1 MFNNSMQPSLKK
13 FYNLFIVQFLG
24 AFNDNLF
31 KNSLVL
37 LITYKGIQL
46 LGMDSATLVAF
57 SAGIFILPFFL
68 FSSYAGVLADRYQKV
83 QIAKLVKMSEVAIM
97 GLALV
102 GFLSE
107 SFGLLLLC
115 LFLMGVHST
124 FFGPIKYSL
133 IPVYVDDSDLM
144 KANAWVS
151 TGTFMA
157 ILGGTI
163 LGGSLASI
171 GSHWPLV
178 LTLFFVAF
186 VGLKFSMNL
195 EPVAVID
202 RDLPVGEGHWATTKK
217 VLKLTMKERD
227 IFSYI
232 MGISWFWLL
241 GSAILTILPMMAK
254 VIFSSKEEVATL
266 FLSVFV
272 LGMGVGPFVLER
284 ISKGRV
290 LVWLIPITLFFISM
304 FIFDLAF
311 ISNKVVKKTFIFSD
325 PIFGI
330 SDFLSIQ
337 GGVRFLIDLFFI
349 SFFGGM
355 FTVPQFTMI
364 QKLADPRVLSR
375 LIAGNNIWNAI
386 FMVSIS
392 IFLMFLFSI
401 KLHLSWILAII
412 GILNLL
418 VSLILSYVHREE
430 YNRFFKF

>member
-1 MFNNSMQPSLKK
+1 MQGSLKK
-13 FYNLFIVQFLG
+13 FYTLFIVQFFG

-31 KNSLVL
+31 KNALVL
-37 LITYKGIQL
+37 LITYKNVQL
-46 LGMDSATLVAF
+46 LGMDSSTLVAF

-97 GLALV
+97 SLALV
-102 GFLSE
+102 GFLIE
-107 SFGLLLLC
+107 SFGILLLC

-133 IPVYVDDSDLM
+133 IPHYVEEKDLM
-144 KANAWVS
+144 RANVWVS
-151 TGTFMA
+151 TGTFIA

-171 GSHWPLV
+171 ANHWPLV
-178 LTLFFVAF
+178 LTLFAVAF
-186 VGLKFSMNL
+186 IGLKFSMNL
-195 EPVAVID
+195 EPVEVID
-202 RDLPVGEGHWATTKK
+202 RDLPIGEGHWATTKK

-232 MGISWFWLL
+232 VGISWFWLL

-254 VIFSSKEEVATL
+254 VIFTSKEEVATL
-266 FLSVFV
+266 FLSIFV

-284 ISKGRV
+284 LSKGRV
-290 LVWLIPITLFFISM
+290 LVWLIPVTLFLISL
-304 FIFDLAF
+304 FIFDLAY
-311 ISNKVVKKTFIFSD
+311 ISNRVVKKTFIFSD

-330 SDFLSIQ
+330 GEFLQ
-337 GGVRFLIDLFFI
+337 MDGGVRVLVDLFFI

-364 QKLADPRVLSR
+364 QKLAEPRVLSR

-392 IFLMFLFSI
+392 VFLMFLFSL
-401 KLHLSWILAII
+401 KLHLSWVLAIV
-412 GILNLL
+412 GMMNLL
-418 VSLILSYVHREE
+418 MSLVLSYVHREE
-430 YNRFFKF
+430 YNRFLKF

>member
-1 MFNNSMQPSLKK
+1 MQGSLKK
-13 FYNLFIVQFLG
+13 FYTLFIVQFLG

-31 KNSLVL
+31 KNALVL
-37 LITYKGIQL
+37 LITYKNVQL
-46 LGMDSATLVAF
+46 LGMDSSTLVAF

-97 GLALV
+97 ALALL
-102 GFLSE
+102 GFVFE
-107 SFGLLLLC
+107 SFGVLLLC

-133 IPVYVDDSDLM
+133 IPHYVEEKDLM
-144 KANAWVS
+144 RANVWVS
-151 TGTFMA
+151 TGTFIA

-163 LGGSLASI
+163 LGGSLATFST
-171 GSHWPLV
+171 HWPLV
-178 LTLFFVAF
+178 LTLFAVAF
-186 VGLKFSMNL
+186 IGLKFSMNL
-195 EPVAVID
+195 EPVVVID
-202 RDLPVGEGHWATTKK
+202 RELPMGEGHWATTKK

-232 MGISWFWLL
+232 VGISWFWLL

-254 VIFSSKEEVATL
+254 VIFMAKEEVATL
-266 FLSVFV
+266 FLSIFV

-284 ISKGRV
+284 LSKGRV
-290 LVWLIPITLFFISM
+290 LVWLIPVTLFLISL

-311 ISNKVVKKTFIFSD
+311 ISNKVIKKTFIFSD

-330 SDFLSIQ
+330 GDFLRMD
-337 GGVRFLIDLFFI
+337 GGIRVLVDLFFI

-364 QKLADPRVLSR
+364 QKLAEPRVLSR

-392 IFLMFLFSI
+392 VFLMFLFSL
-401 KLHLSWILAII
+401 KLHLSWVLAIV
-412 GILNLL
+412 GMMNLL
-418 VSLILSYVHREE
+418 MSLALSYVHREE
-430 YNRFFKF
+430 YNRFLKF

>member
-1 MFNNSMQPSLKK
+1 MQGSLKK
-13 FYNLFIVQFLG
+13 FYTLFIVQFLG

-31 KNSLVL
+31 KNALVL
-37 LITYKGIQL
+37 LITYKNVQL
-46 LGMDSATLVAF
+46 LGMDSSTLVAF

-97 GLALV
+97 ALALL
-102 GFLSE
+102 GFMFE
-107 SFGLLLLC
+107 SFGVLLLC

-133 IPVYVDDSDLM
+133 IPHYVEEKDLM
-144 KANAWVS
+144 RANVWVS
-151 TGTFMA
+151 TGTFIA

-163 LGGSLASI
+163 LGGSLATFST
-171 GSHWPLV
+171 HWPLV
-178 LTLFFVAF
+178 LTLFAVAF
-186 VGLKFSMNL
+186 IGLKFSMNL
-195 EPVAVID
+195 EPVVVID
-202 RDLPVGEGHWATTKK
+202 RELPMGEGHWATTKK

-232 MGISWFWLL
+232 VGISWFWLL

-254 VIFSSKEEVATL
+254 VIFMAKEEVATL
-266 FLSVFV
+266 FLSIFV

-284 ISKGRV
+284 LSKGRV
-290 LVWLIPITLFFISM
+290 LVWLIPVTLFLISL

-311 ISNKVVKKTFIFSD
+311 ISNKVIKKTFIFSD

-330 SDFLSIQ
+330 GDFLRMD
-337 GGVRFLIDLFFI
+337 GGIRVLVDLFFI

-364 QKLADPRVLSR
+364 QKLAEPRVLSR

-392 IFLMFLFSI
+392 VFLMFLFSL
-401 KLHLSWILAII
+401 KLHLSWVLAIV
-412 GILNLL
+412 GMMNLL
-418 VSLILSYVHREE
+418 MSLALSYVHREE
-430 YNRFFKF
+430 YNRFLKF

>member
-1 MFNNSMQPSLKK
+1 MQGSLKK
-13 FYNLFIVQFLG
+13 FYTLFIVQFLG

-31 KNSLVL
+31 KNALVL
-37 LITYKGIQL
+37 LITYKNVQIM
-46 LGMDSATLVAF
+46 GMDSSTLVAF

-83 QIAKLVKMSEVAIM
+83 QIAKLVKMSEVVIM
-97 GLALV
+97 ALALV
-102 GFLSE
+102 GFLVE
-107 SFGLLLLC
+107 SFSLLLFC

-133 IPVYVDDSDLM
+133 IPHYVEEKDLM
-144 KANAWVS
+144 RANVWVS
-151 TGTFMA
+151 TGTFIA
-157 ILGGTI
+157 ILAGTI
-163 LGGSLASI
+163 LGGGLASAYN
-171 GSHWPLV
+171 HWPLV
-178 LTLFFVAF
+178 LTLFMVAF
-186 VGLKFSMNL
+186 IGLKFSMNL
-195 EPVAVID
+195 EPVIVID
-202 RDLPVGEGHWATTKK
+202 RELPMGEGHWATTKK

-232 MGISWFWLL
+232 VGISWFWLL

-254 VIFSSKEEVATL
+254 VIFTAREEVATL

-272 LGMGVGPFVLER
+272 FGMGVGPFVLER
-284 ISKGRV
+284 LSKGKV
-290 LVWLIPITLFFISM
+290 LVWLIPVTLFLISL
-304 FIFDLAF
+304 FIFDLAY
-311 ISNKVVKKTFIFSD
+311 ISNKVIKKTFIFSD

-330 SDFLSIQ
+330 SEFLRMD
-337 GGVRFLIDLFFI
+337 GGIRVLIDLFFI

-392 IFLMFLFSI
+392 VFLMFLFSL
-401 KLHLSWILAII
+401 KLHLSWVLAIV
-412 GILNLL
+412 GMMNLIM
-418 VSLILSYVHREE
+418 SLILSYVHRED

>member
-1 MFNNSMQPSLKK
+1 MQGSLKK
-13 FYNLFIVQFLG
+13 FYTLFIVQFLG

-31 KNSLVL
+31 KNALVL
-37 LITYKGIQL
+37 LITYKNVQL
-46 LGMDSATLVAF
+46 LGMDSSTLVAF

-97 GLALV
+97 ALALL
-102 GFLSE
+102 GFVFE
-107 SFGLLLLC
+107 SFGVLLLC

-133 IPVYVDDSDLM
+133 IPNYVEEKDLM
-144 KANAWVS
+144 RANVWVS
-151 TGTFMA
+151 TGTFIA
-157 ILGGTI
+157 ILAGTI
-163 LGGSLASI
+163 LGGTLATFS
-171 GSHWPLV
+171 SHWPLV
-178 LTLFFVAF
+178 LTLFAVAF
-186 VGLKFSMNL
+186 IGLKFSMNL

-202 RDLPVGEGHWATTKK
+202 RELPMGEGHWATTKK

-232 MGISWFWLL
+232 VGISWFWLL

-254 VIFSSKEEVATL
+254 VIFMAKEEVATL
-266 FLSVFV
+266 FLSIFV

-284 ISKGRV
+284 LSKGRV
-290 LVWLIPITLFFISM
+290 LVWLIPVTLFLISL

-311 ISNKVVKKTFIFSD
+311 ISNKVIKKTFIFSD

-330 SDFLSIQ
+330 GDFLRMD
-337 GGVRFLIDLFFI
+337 GGFRVLVDLFFI

-364 QKLADPRVLSR
+364 QKLAEPRVLSR

-392 IFLMFLFSI
+392 VFLMFLFSL
-401 KLHLSWILAII
+401 KLHLSWVLAIV
-412 GILNLL
+412 GMMNLL
-418 VSLILSYVHREE
+418 MSLALSYVHREE
-430 YNRFFKF
+430 YNRFLKF

>member
-1 MFNNSMQPSLKK
+1 MQGSLKK
-13 FYNLFIVQFLG
+13 FYTLFIVQFLG

-31 KNSLVL
+31 KNALVL
-37 LITYKGIQL
+37 LITYKNVQL
-46 LGMDSATLVAF
+46 LGMDSSTLVAF

-97 GLALV
+97 SLALV
-102 GFLSE
+102 GFLIE
-107 SFGLLLLC
+107 SFGILLLC

-133 IPVYVDDSDLM
+133 IPHYVEEKDLM
-144 KANAWVS
+144 RANVWVS
-151 TGTFMA
+151 TGTFIA

-171 GSHWPLV
+171 ANHWPLV
-178 LTLFFVAF
+178 LTLFAVAF
-186 VGLKFSMNL
+186 IGLKFSMNL
-195 EPVAVID
+195 EPVEVID
-202 RDLPVGEGHWATTKK
+202 RDLPIGEGHWATTKK

-232 MGISWFWLL
+232 VGISWFWLL

-254 VIFSSKEEVATL
+254 VIFTSKEEVATL
-266 FLSVFV
+266 FLSIFV

-284 ISKGRV
+284 LSKGRV
-290 LVWLIPITLFFISM
+290 LVWLIPVTLFLISL
-304 FIFDLAF
+304 FIFDLAY
-311 ISNKVVKKTFIFSD
+311 ISNRVVKKTFIFSD

-330 SDFLSIQ
+330 GEFLQ
-337 GGVRFLIDLFFI
+337 MDGGVRVLVDLFFI

-364 QKLADPRVLSR
+364 QKLAEPRVLSR

-392 IFLMFLFSI
+392 VFLMFLFSL
-401 KLHLSWILAII
+401 KLHLSWVLAIV
-412 GILNLL
+412 GMMNLL
-418 VSLILSYVHREE
+418 MSLVLSYVHREE
-430 YNRFFKF
+430 YNRFLKF